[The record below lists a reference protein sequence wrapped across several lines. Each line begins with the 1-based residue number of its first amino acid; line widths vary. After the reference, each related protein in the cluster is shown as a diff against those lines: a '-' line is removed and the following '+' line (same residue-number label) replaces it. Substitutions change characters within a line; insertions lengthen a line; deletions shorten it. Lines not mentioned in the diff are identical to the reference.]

1 MGGVGDSL
9 FGKPRSAV
17 EAALHEREPV
27 ACPLC
32 RLPPRPFAV
41 DFQGF
46 RLARCAGCG
55 LEFQSPRPVFDHLAT
70 AVYGASYHPAAHGA
84 VDPVRR
90 RHYLRQLAG
99 LRRHLPAGRR
109 TLLDVGCG
117 AGAFL
122 RLAGRCGWRV
132 DGTDI
137 RLTDAARRTGVRLWE
152 GQLPHIRFDGARFDG
167 VRFNHVLEHTQ
178 DPLAELRRARGLVS
192 AGGALLVGVPNLAGL
207 SLRLKSWQSRCRLK
221 RRRWKHYGALHHL
234 WFFTPATLARL
245 VAEAGFEVLRYE
257 TPVIERPGRP
267 GWLSAL
273 VRPPLE
279 AVRAG
284 GIVDLYACAR

>member
-1 MGGVGDSL
+1 MAESL
-9 FGKPRSAV
+9 FGKPRAAV
-17 EAALHEREPV
+17 EAALRGREPV

-32 RLPPRPFAV
+32 RRPPRLFAV

-55 LEFQSPRPVFDHLAT
+55 LEFQSPRPAFDDLAA
-70 AVYGASYHPAAHGA
+70 AVYGAAYHPEAHAA
-84 VDPVRR
+84 VDPARR

-117 AGAFL
+117 PGAFL

-137 RLTDAARRTGVRLWE
+137 HLTAAARRTGARLWE
-152 GQLPHIRFDGARFDG
+152 GQLPRIPFDGARFDG
-167 VRFNHVLEHTQ
+167 VRFNHVLEHTP
-178 DPLAELRRARGLVS
+178 DPLAELRRARDLVG

-221 RRRWKHYGALHHL
+221 RQGWKHYGALHHL

-245 VAEAGFEVLRYE
+245 VAAAGFEVTRAE
-257 TPVIERPGRP
+257 TPVLERPGRP
-267 GWLSAL
+267 KWVSAL
-273 VRPPLE
+273 LRRPLE
-279 AVRAG
+279 AARAG
-284 GIVDLYACAR
+284 GIVDLYARAR